1 MHWPEEDIERL
12 LYLSL
17 FSSLEAGTLTE
28 RTHQL
33 IASKPQRSSCLH
45 TLPPLPVPTT
55 VTWVLGI

>member
-1 MHWPEEDIERL
+1 MRWPEEDIEHL

-28 RTHQL
+28 PTHRL

-45 TLPPLPVPTT
+45 TPLPLPVPTI